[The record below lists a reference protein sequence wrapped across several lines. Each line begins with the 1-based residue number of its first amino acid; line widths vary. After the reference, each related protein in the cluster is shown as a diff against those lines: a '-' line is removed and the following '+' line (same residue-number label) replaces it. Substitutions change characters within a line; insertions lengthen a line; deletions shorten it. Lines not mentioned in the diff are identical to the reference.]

1 MVNPDICNQCNK
13 DATSQGIKPKDNIVP
28 GKPLTYDDVMEMF
41 RARLESI
48 RLESIQK

>member
-1 MVNPDICNQCNK
+1 MANPDICNSNQK
-13 DATSQGIKPKDNIVP
+13 ESTQGIKPKDNIVP

-41 RARLESI
+41 RERLESI